1 MSLVF
6 GLWSFEASDDPT
18 KDKRLETKDPT
29 VLP

>member
-6 GLWSFEASDDPT
+6 SLWSFVVNDDQT
-18 KDKRLETKDPT
+18 KDKRLETKDQR